1 MTAAD
6 WVAGTA
12 IAGALWAFALT
23 LLVKASRRRRTR
35 DRRELRTAAERAY
48 RGPHEAA

>member
-6 WVAGTA
+6 WTAGVIVT
-12 IAGALWAFALT
+12 GALWAYALIRMRS
-23 LLVKASRRRRTR
+23 ASRRAR
-35 DRRELRTAAERAY
+35 DRRELRRSAEAAY